1 MLHTGLGGIASLG
14 LVSGSEVDL
23 ATAAGKELTQPR
35 ACFTIN
41 TQSSENRDNYE
52 EQINSTCD
60 LMSSGDYSLVIDLT
74 WGGWMAMKDMAE
86 NAGFPYVRVESS
98 IAQFAQVSKS
108 RVIIFQTFPH
118 SVFFLQGCG

>member
-1 MLHTGLGGIASLG
+1 
-14 LVSGSEVDL
+14 
-23 ATAAGKELTQPR
+23 
-35 ACFTIN
+35 
-41 TQSSENRDNYE
+41 
-52 EQINSTCD
+52 
-60 LMSSGDYSLVIDLT
+60 MSSGDYSLVIDLT